1 MKRII
6 LFIAVFLIFVA
17 MASANRTRAIAA
29 LPPFETGSDCLDP
42 NVRKPQTIS
51 LGRIASRVI
60 DIPRP
65 DYPVEARR
73 QRLQG
78 TGLYALHILPSG
90 AVASVDVVRSTGS
103 PILDQAAV
111 FALRRWV
118 YRQKPAGR
126 VITVPMTFH
135 LHS

>member
-6 LFIAVFLIFVA
+6 LFIAVILIFVA
-17 MASANRTRAIAA
+17 TASANRTRAIAA

-65 DYPVEARR
+65 DYPVEAKEAK
-73 QRLQG
+73 L
-78 TGLYALHILPSG
+78 SG
-90 AVASVDVVRSTGS
+90 
-103 PILDQAAV
+103 
-111 FALRRWV
+111 
-118 YRQKPAGR
+118 
-126 VITVPMTFH
+126 VITALVVVDETGKVIWGACSKWSSVVAGGCEDGCVSGSVET
-135 LHS
+135 L